1 MPLTE
6 TSVVTVVAN
15 VNNSFKLS
23 VPGQMMGSISQDR
36 ASGVFGQ
43 LGRAPKMIPVKINL
57 HTSRDRTETFN
68 YEIAN
73 DSFLTPILLNITV
86 FSTITSS
93 ERNSGSALLSGKFRD
108 DGRWFRCQS
117 DGRPFEQWLR

>member
-1 MPLTE
+1 
-6 TSVVTVVAN
+6 
-15 VNNSFKLS
+15 
-23 VPGQMMGSISQDR
+23 MGAISQDR

-57 HTSRDRTETFN
+57 HTSRDRTETFA

-86 FSTITSS
+86 FNTITSS
-93 ERNSGSALLSGKFRD
+93 ERVLGDSTISIKGQIKINGQEDVSVDRRFSANNSAMMAAGSWRR
-108 DGRWFRCQS
+108 RWAPS
-117 DGRPFEQWLR
+117 